1 MRLQLTKA
9 DVYIVFTAVMSLA
22 FLSLVFVH
30 PLLQSGH
37 DLRIGQTRDLVGYL
51 GLTDLCLFTE
61 ARYTR
66 HITQA
71 DMHSA
76 FQDHPFAFEHFPSG
90 SILPPPSHLTGTD
103 RKGVAH
109 AMDRPKP

>member
-1 MRLQLTKA
+1 MHKA
-9 DVYIVFTAVMSLA
+9 DVYIVFSAVMGLA
-22 FLSLVFVH
+22 FLLLIFVH

-37 DLRIGQTRDLVGYL
+37 EVRIGQTRDLVRYL

-66 HITQA
+66 HVTQA

-90 SILPPPSHLTGTD
+90 SILSPPGHLTGTD
-103 RKGVAH
+103 RKGITD
-109 AMDRPKP
+109 AMARPKP

>member
-1 MRLQLTKA
+1 MHKS
-9 DVYIVFTAVMSLA
+9 DVYIVVTGIMCLA
-22 FLSLVFVH
+22 FVFLIFIH
-30 PLLQSGH
+30 PQLPSGH
-37 DLRIGQTRDLVGYL
+37 AARMAQSRDLVRYL

-71 DMHSA
+71 DMYSA

-90 SILPPPSHLTGTD
+90 SILPPPRHLIGAD
-103 RKGVAH
+103 R
-109 AMDRPKP
+109 

>member
-1 MRLQLTKA
+1 MRKA
-9 DVYIVFTAVMSLA
+9 DFYLVMTGIMCLA
-22 FLSLVFVH
+22 FFFLIGVH
-30 PLLQSGH
+30 PLLGSGH
-37 DLRIGQTRDLVGYL
+37 EPRIALSRDLVRYL

-76 FQDHPFAFEHFPSG
+76 FQDHPFSFDHFPSG
-90 SILPPPSHLTGTD
+90 SILPPPRHLTPTHRKDATRAVD
-103 RKGVAH
+103 RAQ
-109 AMDRPKP
+109 P